1 MTLDLDLFRADKG
14 GDPDKMR
21 KNQKDRYKDVGLVE
35 TVIEQDNKWRQL
47 RYKADAYNRIKNLI
61 SKGVGERMKKK
72 EQPGETNLPEGIV
85 LHEINAETL
94 QTLSLGQLKA
104 LKAEVDKSVE
114 ENGKELLETEKV
126 RNEALKEVG
135 NILHSSVP
143 VDDDE
148 DHNRIER
155 TWGDLKRQKKY
166 SHVDLIVVSRY
177 RAYVSC

>member
-47 RYKADAYNRIKNLI
+47 RFQADAYNRIKNLI

-72 EQPGETNLPEGIV
+72 EQPGETELPEGIV
-85 LHEINAETL
+85 LHEVTAETL
-94 QTLSLGQLKA
+94 QPLSLGQLKS
-104 LKAEVDKSVE
+104 LKTKLDKTVE
-114 ENGKELLETEKV
+114 ENGKQLLEIERL

-135 NILHSSVP
+135 NILHPSVP

-155 TWGDLKRQKKY
+155 TWGDLETKKKY
-166 SHVDLIVVSRY
+166 SHVDLIVVS
-177 RAYVSC
+177 SW